1 MLIEVKHPKQ
11 IILFESYAR
20 EEQTPD
26 SDLDLMVIEDTVD
39 HQGME
44 MIILRKAAGRIT
56 PGVGIDILVYQTE
69 KQKNQYRERFCTGRY
84 QRKRSYM
91 SAETIV
97 PRTVMEILTSK
108 KEELNSLAQK
118 YGAHNIR
125 IFGSVARG
133 EETEGSDIDLL
144 VEMDEDASLLDL
156 SLLKNDLEDMLGK
169 TIDITTP
176 PALHP
181 MLAESILKE
190 AVPL

>member
-1 MLIEVKHPKQ
+1 
-11 IILFESYAR
+11 
-20 EEQTPD
+20 
-26 SDLDLMVIEDTVD
+26 
-39 HQGME
+39 
-44 MIILRKAAGRIT
+44 
-56 PGVGIDILVYQTE
+56 
-69 KQKNQYRERFCTGRY
+69 
-84 QRKRSYM
+84 
-91 SAETIV
+91 
-97 PRTVMEILTSK
+97 MEILTSK